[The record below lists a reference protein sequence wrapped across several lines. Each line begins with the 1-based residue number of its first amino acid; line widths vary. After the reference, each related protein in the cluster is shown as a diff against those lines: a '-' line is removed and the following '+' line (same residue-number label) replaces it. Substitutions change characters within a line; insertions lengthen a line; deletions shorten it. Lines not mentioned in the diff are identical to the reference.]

1 MRSSDYDPIVSHS
14 PQYLENLAPKLFE
27 RAMVSLSDLEEW
39 DDEYDH
45 GSGPHDPEPI
55 VASWYQI
62 EDHGDYDRLL
72 LLKRKRKGKR
82 NWRASADGVTE
93 VTRPHPQVKKTSN
106 TQLDR
111 SADGVPEVARPQ
123 VKKTSKT
130 QLDRI
135 RKFCDTP
142 QVKYLSPT
150 IKDFEM
156 LTKRYEEMNKVA
168 ELQIKKLETEIKQ
181 RQEWIAKLHKIF
193 DANPIMVETIIKNNG
208 KGKIVI
214 PDPDSPE
221 EFSQAAQ
228 GADQKIQKALAL
240 YETLHRS

>member
-1 MRSSDYDPIVSHS
+1 MKSYNYHQVLNQQQI
-14 PQYLENLAPKLFE
+14 EKFAPSLFE
-27 RAMVSLSDLEEW
+27 RAMVSLSDQEEW

-45 GSGPHDPEPI
+45 VSGPHDPEPI
-55 VASWYQI
+55 VASWFQI

-82 NWRASADGVTE
+82 NWRA
-93 VTRPHPQVKKTSN
+93 
-106 TQLDR
+106 

-142 QVKYLSPT
+142 QVKYLRPT

-240 YETLHRS
+240 CETLHRS

>member
-55 VASWYQI
+55 VASWFQI

-82 NWRASADGVTE
+82 NWRASADGVT
-93 VTRPHPQVKKTSN
+93 
-106 TQLDR
+106 
-111 SADGVPEVARPQ
+111 EVARPQ

-156 LTKRYEEMNKVA
+156 LTKRYEDMNKVA

-214 PDPDSPE
+214 PDRDSPE

-228 GADQKIQKALAL
+228 GADQIMQKALAL
-240 YETLHRS
+240 YESLHRP

>member
-1 MRSSDYDPIVSHS
+1 MKSYNYHQVLNQQQIEKFAPSLFDRSQISESDKE
-14 PQYLENLAPKLFE
+14 L
-27 RAMVSLSDLEEW
+27 W

-62 EDHGDYDRLL
+62 EDHGDYDKYL

-93 VTRPHPQVKKTSN
+93 V
-106 TQLDR
+106 
-111 SADGVPEVARPQ
+111 ARPQ

-130 QLDRI
+130 ELDRI

-156 LTKRYEEMNKVA
+156 LSQRYEEMNKVA

-208 KGKIVI
+208 KIVI
-214 PDPDSPE
+214 PDRDSPE

-228 GADQKIQKALAL
+228 AADRIMQKALAL
-240 YETLHRS
+240 YESLHRS

>member
-1 MRSSDYDPIVSHS
+1 MTSSDYHQVLNQQQI
-14 PQYLENLAPKLFE
+14 EKFAPSLFD
-27 RAMVSLSDLEEW
+27 RSQISSASLEEW

-45 GSGPHDPEPI
+45 VTGPHDPEP
-55 VASWYQI
+55 VAYWFQI
-62 EDHGDYDRLL
+62 RDHGAYDRLL
-72 LLKRKRKGKR
+72 RLKLKRKGKR
-82 NWRASADGVTE
+82 DWRASANGVTE
-93 VTRPHPQVKKTSN
+93 VARPH
-106 TQLDR
+106 
-111 SADGVPEVARPQ
+111 PQ

-156 LTKRYEEMNKVA
+156 LSKRYEEMNKVA

-193 DANPIMVETIIKNNG
+193 NSNPIMVKTHVRKN
-208 KGKIVI
+208 GKIVI

-228 GADQKIQKALAL
+228 QADRIMQKALAL
-240 YETLHRS
+240 YESLHRS

>member
-55 VASWYQI
+55 VASWFQI
-62 EDHGDYDRLL
+62 EDHGDYDKYL

-82 NWRASADGVTE
+82 NWRASADGVT
-93 VTRPHPQVKKTSN
+93 
-106 TQLDR
+106 
-111 SADGVPEVARPQ
+111 EVARPQ

-142 QVKYLSPT
+142 QVKYLRPT

-156 LTKRYEEMNKVA
+156 LTKRYEDMNKVA

-214 PDPDSPE
+214 PDRDSPE

-228 GADQKIQKALAL
+228 GADQIMQKALAL
-240 YETLHRS
+240 YESLHRS

>member
-1 MRSSDYDPIVSHS
+1 MTSSDYPPIVSHS
-14 PQYLENLAPKLFE
+14 PQYLENLAPRLFD
-27 RAMVSLSDLEEW
+27 RTQISDSCLEEW

-45 GSGPHDPEPI
+45 ATGPHDPTPEPE
-55 VASWYQI
+55 WYQSR
-62 EDHGDYDRLL
+62 DHGAYDRLL
-72 LLKRKRKGKR
+72 RLKLKRKGKR
-82 NWRASADGVTE
+82 DWRASADGVTE
-93 VTRPHPQVKKTSN
+93 VARPH
-106 TQLDR
+106 
-111 SADGVPEVARPQ
+111 PQ

-156 LTKRYEEMNKVA
+156 LTKRYEDMNKVA

-181 RQEWIAKLHKIF
+181 RQEWIGKLHKIF
-193 DANPIMVETIIKNNG
+193 DANPIMVKTQVRNN
-208 KGKIVI
+208 GKIVI
-214 PDPDSPE
+214 PDRDSPE

-228 GADQKIQKALAL
+228 CADQIMQKALAL

>member
-55 VASWYQI
+55 VASWFQI
-62 EDHGDYDRLL
+62 EDHGDYDKYL

-82 NWRASADGVTE
+82 NWRASADGVT
-93 VTRPHPQVKKTSN
+93 
-106 TQLDR
+106 
-111 SADGVPEVARPQ
+111 EVARPQ

-142 QVKYLSPT
+142 QVKYLRPT

-156 LTKRYEEMNKVA
+156 LTKRYEDMNKVA

-214 PDPDSPE
+214 PDRDSPE

-228 GADQKIQKALAL
+228 GVDRIMQKALAL
-240 YETLHRS
+240 YESLHRP